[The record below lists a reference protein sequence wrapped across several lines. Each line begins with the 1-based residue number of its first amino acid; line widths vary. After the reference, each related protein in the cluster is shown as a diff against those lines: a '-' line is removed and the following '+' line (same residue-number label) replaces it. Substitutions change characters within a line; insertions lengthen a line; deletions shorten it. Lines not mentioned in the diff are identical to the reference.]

1 MKKTL
6 AIILSCLLIVGVVFA
21 MAISAA
27 ADGNDVPAELFATT
41 VQVHMPDGADEDD
54 KEDIVFLGRQPLYEN
69 AEAPTSITGYST
81 TDVKNT
87 LTIGE
92 GTLVLD
98 PATGTV
104 TTTNVTGIHALKC
117 YTGSMTLVVKG
128 TNTFVNSGD
137 NNNVLVN
144 FYQAANAEAG
154 TPEYRGNLTIKGDG
168 VLNFKAKAYCV
179 VAQYGNMEVTDNVTL
194 NGENIN
200 ATGNNDVLHVA
211 NGNGDTVKSSGDMIL
226 GGNAKINIKTFKN
239 GIRMPSSGTLVV
251 KDNVNIKIESP
262 AMDGWGGAILASNFE
277 MISGTIDIDVASV
290 KDAPTGLNFQTGSSV
305 KFIGGKV
312 DIDVVTTG
320 GNRVYGIFFKNQPS
334 VDFLGT
340 EINVNVDSAAGGKT
354 DSYSTGVLGNQ
365 AMALTVNFKAGKLTY
380 NGGSNSDALFGM
392 QVGSVINIS
401 GGEIS
406 GTANTIISTTGQAI
420 ELNVT
425 GGTLD
430 LNAAVV
436 NVGKNGANAAGTTLT
451 QTAAANTSAYAAKYV
466 VDPAGKTFKVTG
478 IAAPANVK
486 AGTVTK
492 DDAPLTWDAVT
503 DAAGYNVYANGKL
516 LNNELIT
523 TNSWT
528 APVMPNTDYE
538 IVVAAV
544 NPLGGEVAAAAIT
557 FKTPDGVS
565 SRVVPNSPTG
575 LILNGANDAKA
586 IISWNAVDGADGY
599 NVYVDDVKV
608 NEAVITDTVYT
619 LSALEAGKELNVTV
633 VAVNMVGESEKATAI
648 KVAPV
653 VSDKASLLEVTLA
666 DGTLVALGSG
676 KTSVNGTTGTVAFD
690 AATGIATVT
699 DLTGV
704 RTLSATKTLTVVFK
718 GTTTIG
724 AEAAANVLCADN
736 LIIDGDG
743 IVTVDANKATYPI
756 IGQANVTFQGSVK
769 MTVKAPN
776 SSSTIHAAR
785 MGGDCTILIKDNVV
799 LDIDGKGRALNAAGE
814 KVAVII
820 TDKADVTIAANSDA
834 IQAIADKDNA
844 DFTGTPG
851 AYVEVSGNSKLL
863 VTKGNC
869 GIRCSYAMKDAGL
882 LETNG
887 SSQVVFKDN
896 ALIDITAPGQT
907 VYVVDAAGT
916 TNKGVNAATFTLT
929 GNAHA
934 KLTNNGPASNGNY
947 YAALHLNSDA
957 NALNIDGG
965 SLELIVSDKST
976 LGAYKVEGRATYNF
990 KGYKSFVGG
999 TDAET
1004 AADITAFT
1012 SAPKYIKISF
1022 TNPPTSDVS
1031 VSAVAT
1037 AAALAVMMGLAVVVL
1052 RKKAHN

>member
-21 MAISAA
+21 MAISSA
-27 ADGNDVPAELFATT
+27 ADGADAPAELFATT
-41 VQVHMPDGADEDD
+41 VQVHLPDGADEDD
-54 KEDIVFLGRQPLYEN
+54 LEDIAFLGRQPLYED
-69 AEAPTSITGYST
+69 AEKPTTITGYST
-81 TDVKNT
+81 TDVKNS
-87 LTIGE
+87 LTVGE

-128 TNTFVNSGD
+128 TNTFNVASG
-137 NNNVLVN
+137 NNVQVD

-154 TPEYRGNLTIKGDG
+154 TPEYRGNLVIKGDG
-168 VLNFKAKAYCV
+168 ILNANSAGYNICSNSG
-179 VAQYGNMEVTDNVTL
+179 ALAIIGDVTL
-194 NGENIN
+194 NAESTTNEAI
-200 ATGNNDVLHVA
+200 HVA
-211 NGNGDTVKSSGDMIL
+211 VKNNNLSDLVI
-226 GGNAKINIKTFKN
+226 GGNAKVNIVSKNN
-239 GIRMPSSGTLVV
+239 GIRMANNGKFIV
-251 KDNVNIKIESP
+251 KDNAKIDINCLEMPKWKAAVMVN
-262 AMDGWGGAILASNFE
+262 GFE
-277 MISGTIDIDVASV
+277 MISGTLDIDVASGS
-290 KDAPTGLNFQTGSSV
+290 ATEITGLNVQTGAA

-312 DIDVVTTG
+312 NVSVTHTNASF
-320 GNRVYGIFFKNQPS
+320 NRAYGLFFKNNTDVTFS
-334 VDFLGT
+334 GT
-340 EINVNVDSAAGGKT
+340 EVFVNTKQGKVGDANAVIGIQGTTKVINIIGGKISFTSDKFTAGFFGVNVEGCA
-354 DSYSTGVLGNQ
+354 V
-365 AMALTVNFKAGKLTY
+365 
-380 NGGSNSDALFGM
+380 
-392 QVGSVINIS
+392 NIS

-406 GTANTIISTTGQAI
+406 GTANSFVYSQ
-420 ELNVT
+420 
-425 GGTLD
+425 
-430 LNAAVV
+430 
-436 NVGKNGANAAGTTLT
+436 GANCTLNITCGTFDVTSITSNYTQSSAKTFT

-516 LNNELIT
+516 LNEELIT

-565 SRVVPNSPTG
+565 SRVVPNAPTG
-575 LILNGANDAKA
+575 LLLNGANDAKA

-608 NEAVITDTVYT
+608 NEAVITDTIYAI
-619 LSALEAGKELNVTV
+619 SALEAGKEVSVTV
-633 VAVNMVGESEKATAI
+633 VAVNMVGESEEATAI

-676 KTSVNGTTGTVAFD
+676 KTSVNGATGTVVFD

-718 GTTTIG
+718 GTSTIG
-724 AEAAANVLCADN
+724 TDAAENVLCADN
-736 LIIDGDG
+736 LIVDGDG

-756 IGQANVTFQGSVK
+756 IGQANVTFHGSVK

-814 KVAVII
+814 KAAVII
-820 TDKADVTIAANSDA
+820 TDKADVTIAANADA

-869 GIRCSYAMKDAGL
+869 GIRCSYAMQDAGL

-999 TDAET
+999 ADAET

-1012 SAPKYIKISF
+1012 SAPKYIKIAF

-1031 VSAVAT
+1031 VSAVAS
-1037 AAALAVMMGLAVVVL
+1037 AVALAVMMGLAVVVL